1 MPPPGSRNART
12 PLPPRVRRSAAGDVA
27 AAAAYCRY
35 VIAAVILVGISVLVM
50 AGLAWTA
57 RRVHVGTLDAL
68 ALAEKVATPRP
79 SSALDWPELRVRAVV
94 PQPDEPAELAQPDL
108 AQPDK
113 AAQALLLVE
122 WPAHPQRTSIL
133 LVALD
138 RSDRRPL
145 PLLAEWCASRAS
157 VSPARYG
164 PTGLELRRRQS
175 LERVYGLLIA
185 EDAGPTSF
193 PSVRP
198 GPDGRRRPTDGQ

>member
-1 MPPPGSRNART
+1 
-12 PLPPRVRRSAAGDVA
+12 
-27 AAAAYCRY
+27 
-35 VIAAVILVGISVLVM
+35 M

-94 PQPDEPAELAQPDL
+94 PQP
-108 AQPDK
+108 
-113 AAQALLLVE
+113 
-122 WPAHPQRTSIL
+122 AHPQRTSIL

-138 RSDRRPL
+138 GSDPRPL
-145 PLLAEWCASRAS
+145 PILAEWCGTHAS

-164 PTGLELRRRQS
+164 QAGLELRRRQS

-185 EDAGPTSF
+185 EDARPTSF
-193 PSVRP
+193 PSARP
-198 GPDGRRRPTDGQ
+198 GPDGRRRPADGQ

>member
-1 MPPPGSRNART
+1 
-12 PLPPRVRRSAAGDVA
+12 
-27 AAAAYCRY
+27 

-68 ALAEKVATPRP
+68 ALAEKVATPTP
-79 SSALDWPELRVRAVV
+79 SSSALDWPELRVRAVV
-94 PQPDEPAELAQPDL
+94 PQPDEPAELAQPD
-108 AQPDK
+108 K
-113 AAQALLLVE
+113 AAQVLLLVE
-122 WPAHPQRTSIL
+122 WPAHPERTSIL

-138 RSDRRPL
+138 GSDPRPL
-145 PLLAEWCASRAS
+145 PILAEWCAMRTS

-164 PTGLELRRRQS
+164 RAGLELRRRLS

-185 EDAGPTSF
+185 EDARPTSF
-193 PSVRP
+193 PSARP

>member
-1 MPPPGSRNART
+1 M
-12 PLPPRVRRSAAGDVA
+12 
-27 AAAAYCRY
+27 
-35 VIAAVILVGISVLVM
+35 IAAVILVGISVLVM

-94 PQPDEPAELAQPDL
+94 PQPDEPAELAQPD
-108 AQPDK
+108 K
-113 AAQALLLVE
+113 AAQVLLLVE

-138 RSDRRPL
+138 GSDPRPL
-145 PLLAEWCASRAS
+145 PLLAEWCATRTS
-157 VSPARYG
+157 VSAARYG
-164 PTGLELRRRQS
+164 RAGVELRRRQS

-185 EDAGPTSF
+185 EDARPTSF
-193 PSVRP
+193 PSARP

>member
-1 MPPPGSRNART
+1 
-12 PLPPRVRRSAAGDVA
+12 
-27 AAAAYCRY
+27 

-57 RRVHVGTLDAL
+57 RRVRVGTLDAL
-68 ALAEKVATPRP
+68 ALAEKVATPSP

-94 PQPDEPAELAQPDL
+94 PQPDEPAELAQPD
-108 AQPDK
+108 K
-113 AAQALLLVE
+113 AAQVLLLVE
-122 WPAHPQRTSIL
+122 WPAQPQRTSIL

-138 RSDRRPL
+138 GSDRRPL
-145 PLLAEWCASRAS
+145 PLLAEWCATHAS
-157 VSPARYG
+157 VSPSRYG

-185 EDAGPTSF
+185 EDARSTPF

-198 GPDGRRRPTDGQ
+198 GPGGRRRPTDGQ